1 MSLSSGTFLSIL
13 YDFDSMKF
21 ERRDIILIVGLLLFM
36 VGLTP
41 FTGFVPALIIVI
53 LMYFGIKFYVANR
66 QRIIKK
72 DVGEGLCMECGSRVV
87 DKKCPNCDYSQ
98 E

>member
-1 MSLSSGTFLSIL
+1 
-13 YDFDSMKF
+13 MKF

-36 VGLTP
+36 VGLMP
-41 FTGFVPALIIVI
+41 FMAPVYAAVIVT
-53 LMYFGIKFYVANR
+53 LMYFGIKFYVVNR
-66 QRIIKK
+66 QRTIRK
-72 DVGEGLCMECGSRVV
+72 DVGEGICMDCGTRVI